1 MATKNYTLF
10 MTSQDKVSGT
20 NNNAMFNVNWE
31 SFLPRDYDTYQLSFS
46 FNATAGYYKDTN
58 NTTVY

>member
-20 NNNAMFNVNWE
+20 NNNAVFNVNWE
-31 SFLPRDYDTYQLSFS
+31 SFLPRDFDTYQLDFS
-46 FNATAGYYKDTN
+46 FHASAGL
-58 NTTVY
+58 